1 MKGWTQTTEDKD
13 TLKFSCTEPSNSR
26 IVEIYMYLHHPK
38 VTLSLT
44 LTADS
49 YQIFQNY
56 FEYHAEFG
64 FANPD
69 GLFMT
74 DMGYHCTLT
83 FDEVLEKDKLDRFLS
98 EVLRFDPSIIEIVSS
113 IKKGLQSDERY
124 GISQDISQELAH
136 GHFGFVLESAKHLYM
151 VGSRDV
157 LLKLAKQCFKL
168 SYFKEGLASLECLD
182 ETDKVG
188 HFEAAHLI
196 LLEKNM
202 SEKSFDR
209 LGLALKHLF
218 KCGDDPVVQKI
229 RDRVFA
235 YVTGEPETNDIVPT
249 ITGVRINDANV
260 LVKILSDIRQ
270 LNEKKKA
277 LLATEHSLKEL
288 VQKGANS

>member
-1 MKGWTQTTEDKD
+1 MKGWTQTAEDKD
-13 TLKFSCTEPSNSR
+13 TLKFSCTEPANRR
-26 IVEIYMYLHHPK
+26 IIEIYLYLHHPK

-44 LTADS
+44 LTAES

-64 FANPD
+64 FSNPN

-113 IKKGLQSDERY
+113 IKQGLQSDERY

-136 GHFGFVLESAKHLYM
+136 GHFGFVLESAKHLYT

-168 SYFKEGLASLECLD
+168 SYFKEGLASLDCLD

-196 LLEKNM
+196 LLEKTM
-202 SEKSFDR
+202 TEKSLDR

-218 KCGDDPVVQKI
+218 KCGDDPIVQKI

-235 YVTGEPETNDIVPT
+235 YVAGEPETDNIVPS
-249 ITGVRINDANV
+249 ITGIRLNDANI
-260 LVKILSDIRQ
+260 LVKILSEIRE

-277 LLATEHSLKEL
+277 LLATEHSLQEL
-288 VQKGANS
+288 AKKGVNS